1 MNKTIFYFII
11 SLLEKHG
18 PVPGEDEKEKQAY
31 RFLET
36 GHIDSFKLNEFIM
49 EIEDHFDI
57 VLSPE
62 DTQSEEFRSI
72 GGLIEIIKNRINS
85 PQ

>member
-1 MNKTIFYFII
+1 MNENIFNFII

-18 PVPGEDEKEKQAY
+18 FVPGNDEEEKRNY

-49 EIEDHFDI
+49 EIEDQFDI
-57 VLSPE
+57 VLSPD
-62 DTQSEEFRSI
+62 DTESEEFRSI
-72 GGLIEIIKNRINS
+72 GGLIEIIKKRINLS
-85 PQ
+85 Q

>member
-1 MNKTIFYFII
+1 MNKNIFDFIV

-18 PVPGEDEKEKQAY
+18 SVPGQDEKEKCAY

-36 GHIDSFKLNEFIM
+36 GHIDSFKLNDFIM
-49 EIEDHFDI
+49 EIEDQFDI
-57 VLSPE
+57 ILSPDE
-62 DTQSEEFRSI
+62 TQSEEFRSI

>member
-1 MNKTIFYFII
+1 MNENIFNFIVL
-11 SLLEKHG
+11 LLEKHG
-18 PVPGEDEKEKQAY
+18 PVPGEDERGKLTY

-49 EIEDHFDI
+49 EIEDQFNI
-57 VLSPE
+57 ALIPE
-62 DTQSEEFRSI
+62 DMQSEEFRSI
-72 GGLIEIIKNRINS
+72 GGLIEIIKNRIHP

>member
-1 MNKTIFYFII
+1 MNEDIFNFIV

-18 PVPGEDEKEKQAY
+18 PVPEGNEKEKLAY

-36 GHIDSFKLNEFIM
+36 GHIDSFTLNEFII
-49 EIEDHFDI
+49 EIEDQFDI
-57 VLSPE
+57 VLSPD

-72 GGLIEIIKNRINS
+72 GGLIEIIKNRINL
-85 PQ
+85 P

>member
-1 MNKTIFYFII
+1 MNKTIFDFII

-18 PVPGEDEKEKQAY
+18 SVPGKDEKEKQAY

-49 EIEDHFDI
+49 EIEDQFDI

-72 GGLIEIIKNRINS
+72 SGLIEIIKKCINF

>member
-18 PVPGEDEKEKQAY
+18 SVPGEDEKEKRAY

-49 EIEDHFDI
+49 EIEDHFAI

>member
-1 MNKTIFYFII
+1 MNENIFNFII

-18 PVPGEDEKEKQAY
+18 PVPGKDDKEKLAY

-36 GHIDSFKLNEFIM
+36 GHIDSFTLNEFIM
-49 EIEDHFDI
+49 EIEDQFDI
-57 VLSPE
+57 ILSPD

-72 GGLIEIIKNRINS
+72 GGLIEVIKNRINL
-85 PQ
+85 P

>member
-1 MNKTIFYFII
+1 MNEDIFNFIV

-18 PVPGEDEKEKQAY
+18 PVPEGNEKEKLAY

-36 GHIDSFKLNEFIM
+36 GHIDSFTLNEFIM
-49 EIEDHFDI
+49 EIEDQFDI
-57 VLSPE
+57 ILSPD

-72 GGLIEIIKNRINS
+72 GGLIKIIKNRINL
-85 PQ
+85 P

>member
-1 MNKTIFYFII
+1 MNKTIFDFII
-11 SLLEKHG
+11 SLLEKQG
-18 PVPGEDEKEKQAY
+18 PVSGQDEKEKRTY

-49 EIEDHFDI
+49 EIEDQFDI

-62 DTQSEEFRSI
+62 DTQSEKFRSI
-72 GGLIEIIKNRINS
+72 SGLIEIIKNCINS

>member
-1 MNKTIFYFII
+1 MNKNIFDFII
-11 SLLEKHG
+11 SLLEKHSS
-18 PVPGEDEKEKQAY
+18 VPGQDAKEKRAY

-49 EIEDHFDI
+49 EIEDQFDI
-57 VLSPE
+57 VLSPD
-62 DTQSEEFRSI
+62 DTQSDEFRSI

-85 PQ
+85 PK

>member
-1 MNKTIFYFII
+1 MNEDIFNFIV

-18 PVPGEDEKEKQAY
+18 PVSGKDEMEKLTY

-36 GHIDSFKLNEFIM
+36 GHIDSFTLNEFII
-49 EIEDHFDI
+49 EIEDQFDI
-57 VLSPE
+57 VLSPD

-72 GGLIEIIKNRINS
+72 GGLIEIIKNRINC
-85 PQ
+85 P